1 MVRIRVKVL
10 DHDGDSKKGKVSK
23 CICAANALVYKI
35 RENRDGF
42 ILVTDSQG
50 MDLLLEEESRKR
62 FQDEGL
68 DIQFPPEYETSR
80 TVILRNVDSL
90 IHEMP
95 EEEIKDTI
103 ESQYKVRRVV
113 KFPNN
118 KYLLKIIFVTVEAA
132 DIATKRGISVG
143 FQKFI
148 GKNIDKEI
156 FVPIV
161 PCYRC
166 YKYDHQRKNCS
177 KTSDYL
183 ICSNC
188 SKEGHTYEHC
198 ISDVVRCINCKGSHR
213 TLAASCPMRKEIV
226 RNKIRERRDNEKNKT
241 QGDRVERAE
250 PKLPKLPGNYLAVMA
265 AAITLAEK
273 REIEIPGI
281 YQYIM
286 NEMLAANNIPKV
298 KFPLSVVSGY
308 KDKGQTTG
316 DQRDRKRMRSSTDA
330 AILDDDDL
338 EEEQAEEKDSMDLEG
353 GEQEIYI
360 EHRSK
365 ITPDGRLFFSTDTDF
380 SAATPAPTPSVTPSV
395 TPAVTPAPTPTAT
408 PSASPKRELKKEA
421 KKPKIQEKPKEAK
434 PREQPGIVVV
444 VRADFVV
451 PEGMTSKQFRKE
463 VFKER
468 IMKYVYTN
476 RKYQPFEV
484 REYIDTGKCDIARIR
499 RIYVALEYF
508 KQLRT
513 GGCYREEQLVE
524 IQRT

>member
-23 CICAANALVYKI
+23 CICAADALIYKI
-35 RENRDGF
+35 KENRDGF

-50 MDLLLEEESRKR
+50 RDLLLKEDSRKR
-62 FQDEGL
+62 FQNEGL
-68 DIQFPPEYETSR
+68 DIQFPPEYEASR

-90 IHEMP
+90 VHELS
-95 EEEIKDTI
+95 EEEIKDAI
-103 ESQYKVRRVV
+103 GHQHKVRRVV

-118 KYLLKIIFVTVEAA
+118 KYLLKIIFVAAEAA
-132 DIATKRGISVG
+132 DIATKKGISIG
-143 FQKFI
+143 YQKFM

-166 YKYDHQRKNCS
+166 YRYDHQRKNCS
-177 KTSDYL
+177 KTSDYQ
-183 ICSNC
+183 ISSNC

-198 ISDVVRCINCKGSHR
+198 SSNIVRCINCKGSHR
-213 TLAASCPMRKEIV
+213 TLAARCPMRKEIV
-226 RNKIRERRDNEKNKT
+226 RNKIRERRDKEKNKI
-241 QGDRVERAE
+241 QGDRFDRAE
-250 PKLPKLPGNYLAVMA
+250 IKLPENYLAVTA

-273 REIEIPGI
+273 RETEIPGI
-281 YQYIM
+281 FQYIM

-298 KFPLSVVSGY
+298 RFPLSVISGY
-308 KDKGQTTG
+308 KDEGQTTG
-316 DQRDRKRMRSSTDA
+316 DQGDRKRMRSSTDVA
-330 AILDDDDL
+330 FLDDDDVL
-338 EEEQAEEKDSMDLEG
+338 EEKQAVAKDLMDLEG
-353 GEQEIYI
+353 GDQETYI
-360 EHRSK
+360 ERRCRV
-365 ITPDGRLFFSTDTDF
+365 TPDGRLAFSTDTNDTNF

-408 PSASPKRELKKEA
+408 LNASPKKEIKNVA
-421 KKPKIQEKPKEAK
+421 KKPKIQEKPKEVK

-463 VFKER
+463 VFKEK

-476 RKYQPFEV
+476 KKYQPFEV

-524 IQRT
+524 IQR